1 MATISATVPTHIAS
15 DVSNNLSYWLYPSY
29 DLSGTTYVLTSK
41 TVAQFKSLAKLNNFD
56 FVTDINTSLLDDNRN
71 NIINDVSYIAGSTQK
86 IFLNY
91 GGVVKKLFVGD
102 NSGATSAELYIN
114 DGSSS
119 TPFSGSN
126 NPNTYE
132 NAGMSELAEYAI
144 LIKIDND
151 KIDKFSLL
159 DKQMR
164 NNITMSENQHTA
176 LQYIYVFLIIISIL
190 SLIFNFDSLNISH
203 IVFFLFFVG
212 YGFVYQEIS
221 LFIIS
226 QFKSVMKSIKTADY
240 TTQFLHYIKI
250 VLLTLLALF
259 IPLSTLTKFGAY
271 DVPLTDVTDY
281 TQSITEDA
289 VQYGNE
295 FAEGARD
302 TFNNG
307 ADAISNVVDGVRDNV
322 QTTIENVGDRIS
334 DIKNSASD
342 MTDRFVS
349 RPTAPSAVEER

>member
-1 MATISATVPTHIAS
+1 MATISDTVPTHIAS

-29 DLSGTTYVLTSK
+29 DLSGSTYELTSK
-41 TVAQFKSLAKLNNFD
+41 TVSQFKSLAKLNNFD
-56 FVTDINTSLLDDNRN
+56 FVTDINTSLLFDNTDKITN
-71 NIINDVSYIAGSTQK
+71 GVNYASSTQK
-86 IFLNY
+86 IFLNA
-91 GGVVKKLFVGD
+91 GGNVRNLFVGD
-102 NSGATSAELYIN
+102 NGGVVTLYQDDGYSGVF
-114 DGSSS
+114 DGTWNPLGVADSSDQ
-119 TPFSGSN
+119 
-126 NPNTYE
+126 
-132 NAGMSELAEYAI
+132 AEYAI
-144 LIKIDND
+144 FSKIDND

-176 LQYIYVFLIIISIL
+176 LQHIYVFLIIISIL
-190 SLIFNFDSLNISH
+190 SLLFNFNSLNISH

-259 IPLSTLTKFGAY
+259 IPLSTLTTFGAY
-271 DVPLTDVTDY
+271 DVPLTDVTNY
-281 TQSITEDA
+281 TQSVTEDA
-289 VQYGNE
+289 AQYGNE
-295 FAEGARD
+295 FAESARD

-307 ADAISNVVDGVRDNV
+307 ADAISNVVEDVRDNV
-322 QTTIENVGDRIS
+322 QTTMENVGDRIGE
-334 DIKNSASD
+334 IKNSASD
-342 MTDRFVS
+342 MTDRFVN
-349 RPTAPSAVEER
+349 RPAEPSTGEDR